1 MSMSLSSLT
10 SWVSDFWS
18 MRDARER
25 KLLTLCVCLIVG
37 TLYYLLLIA
46 PAVTGHARLN
56 HELPALHQ
64 QVAQLQ
70 ALANQAADLKS
81 KEASPVAPLS
91 QDSLAMA
98 LSAHGLKAKSL
109 NISEQTTQLAM
120 ENVSYTQALAL
131 LDTLK
136 QTMRID
142 VVDAKFTLLDKVDM
156 INASLTLHQSGMP

>member
-1 MSMSLSSLT
+1 MSARLT
-10 SWVSDFWS
+10 SWISDFWS

-25 KLLTLCVCLIVG
+25 KLLTLCACLIVG
-37 TLYYLLLIA
+37 ALYYLLLIA
-46 PAVTGHARLN
+46 PAISGRTRLN

-70 ALANQAADLKS
+70 ALANEAADLKS
-81 KEASPVAPLS
+81 KGATPVAPLS
-91 QDSLAMA
+91 QDSLAMT

-109 NISEQTTQLAM
+109 NISEQTAQLAM
-120 ENVSYTQALAL
+120 DNVSYTQTLAL
-131 LDTLK
+131 LDIIK

-156 INASLTLHQSGMP
+156 VNASLTLHQAGMQ